1 MPRTP
6 DASSV
11 TTYRRVN
18 ATITADPEKK
28 SRTFV
33 APTKQGYLAAT
44 TRSTQE
50 SQSISRSQSVLR
62 VPLWKT
68 FDFKGR
74 IFLK

>member
-28 SRTFV
+28 SRTFL
-33 APTKQGYLAAT
+33 APTKQGYLIST
-44 TRSTQE
+44 TRATQE
-50 SQSISRSQSVLR
+50 AQTVSPSRSVLA
-62 VPLWKT
+62 VPVWKSP
-68 FDFKGR
+68 DFKGR